1 MKYSELIEF
10 EPLTTVIKLADDNQA
25 EKRKHN
31 VETYVFSEKMINLLS
46 SVVVPN
52 LDTSGKV
59 TEQKG
64 ISVVG
69 SFGTGKSHLMS
80 VISSVAEDADLLQY
94 VHNDKIKQDFEAFAG
109 KYKVLRFEVGTTKP
123 LYELVCYRIEN
134 FLNSINVDFHYNPDS
149 KDTYKEQLQQMM
161 AAFEEVYP
169 DKYLL
174 IVIDEL
180 LEYLRSR
187 SAMEVNGDL

>member
-94 VHNDKIKQDFEAFAG
+94 VHNDKIKQDF
-109 KYKVLRFEVGTTKP
+109 
-123 LYELVCYRIEN
+123 
-134 FLNSINVDFHYNPDS
+134 
-149 KDTYKEQLQQMM
+149 
-161 AAFEEVYP
+161 
-169 DKYLL
+169 
-174 IVIDEL
+174 
-180 LEYLRSR
+180 
-187 SAMEVNGDL
+187 